1 MTLALT
7 NEWGKEEDATAFV
20 IAENHVDDLFLGIF
34 CHLLASM
41 IAVSCTCACIE
52 QTQVIVNLGGC
63 AHGGTG
69 ILVGSLLFDTDDRTE
84 TCNLIYIRTFHA
96 AQKIAGVCRE
106 SFDIASLA
114 FGKDGVE
121 G

>member
-1 MTLALT
+1 MTFALT
-7 NEWGKEEDATAFV
+7 DEWGKEEDAMTFV
-20 IAENHVDDLFLGIF
+20 IAEDHIDDLLLGIF
-34 CHLLASM
+34 YHFLATM
-41 IAVSCTCACIE
+41 IAVGSTSTCIE
-52 QTQVIVNLGGC
+52 QAQVIVNLGGS
-63 AHGGTG
+63 AHGGTR

-84 TCNLIYIRTFHA
+84 TCNLIYIRTLHA

-106 SFDIASLA
+106 CFDITSLA

>member
-1 MTLALT
+1 MSFALAD
-7 NEWGKEEDATAFV
+7 EWGKEEDAMTFV

-34 CHLLASM
+34 YHLLATM
-41 IAVSCTCACIE
+41 IAVSSTGTCIE
-52 QTQVIVNLGGC
+52 QTQVIVNLCGC